1 MDFFQLF
8 VVEKSNFGLF
18 WPPFEPHFVFLMAP
32 SGLHP
37 GPSRQQLDQPS
48 RRGVQTQE
56 TKYDGADYDYDADDD
71 DEGDN
76 DGNAHDGV
84 CDFGADERRW

>member
-1 MDFFQLF
+1 M
-8 VVEKSNFGLF
+8 
-18 WPPFEPHFVFLMAP
+18 
-32 SGLHP
+32 
-37 GPSRQQLDQPS
+37 
-48 RRGVQTQE
+48 QTQE

>member
-1 MDFFQLF
+1 M
-8 VVEKSNFGLF
+8 
-18 WPPFEPHFVFLMAP
+18 
-32 SGLHP
+32 
-37 GPSRQQLDQPS
+37 
-48 RRGVQTQE
+48 QTQE

-76 DGNAHDGV
+76 EGNAHDGV